1 MVVVVVVGGGGGS
14 GAKREAMEDNDDED
28 GGEGFLFGAIANK
41 EARPPKPLLSLVLA
55 LALLVLWMIRFS
67 SSPDLE

>member
-1 MVVVVVVGGGGGS
+1 
-14 GAKREAMEDNDDED
+14 MEDNDDED

-41 EARPPKPLLSLVLA
+41 EARPPKPLLALVLV